1 MLSLESLID
10 GALRSTMI
18 MVITSIH
25 ILIGMV
31 VLIMARLMLP
41 MESTHIHSTLATGTL
56 QRFTTELDTLQC
68 LDKNKTLL

>member
-10 GALRSTMI
+10 GVVKFITATVIALT
-18 MVITSIH
+18 H

-31 VLIMARLMLP
+31 VLIMARRMFL
-41 MESTHIHSTLATGTL
+41 MESTLIHSTLATGTL

-68 LDKNKTLL
+68 LDKNKLLL